1 MSEAAATW
9 RRSSFCTNGSCAEI
23 KSDGDTVVLRNSTR
37 PGFTVE
43 LTKAEWEAFKKG
55 IVAGEF

>member
-1 MSEAAATW
+1 MSEAAARW
-9 RRSSFCTNGSCAEI
+9 RRSSFCANAGCAEI
-23 KSDGDTVVLRNSTR
+23 KIDRDTVSLRSSER
-37 PGFTVE
+37 PELTVE